1 MLRKVKHYKLAAA
14 YDLLLT
20 FGVPLNIMA
29 LFLSGMS
36 TEILSGKQ
44 AVGFYGIMAYLYW
57 ATVVI
62 LGVMNIVQ
70 SFRKHK
76 EGDDKYCMNALLILK
91 YGLVLFYVVNYVG
104 TVFVLLIMFVASRG
118 LIIFAF
124 PVVIFYVLMNVAAT
138 WLIMIPGSFY
148 GIQVIRFGVK
158 QKKVS
163 GTAAVLH
170 GILQFLFLA
179 DVLDT
184 LYLAVKKWG
193 MGKKSSAV
201 VGGLYIFTA
210 LAMFATILYII
221 SL

>member
-76 EGDDKYCMNALLILK
+76 EGDDKYCMNALLI
-91 YGLVLFYVVNYVG
+91 
-104 TVFVLLIMFVASRG
+104 
-118 LIIFAF
+118 
-124 PVVIFYVLMNVAAT
+124 
-138 WLIMIPGSFY
+138 
-148 GIQVIRFGVK
+148 
-158 QKKVS
+158 
-163 GTAAVLH
+163 
-170 GILQFLFLA
+170 
-179 DVLDT
+179 
-184 LYLAVKKWG
+184 
-193 MGKKSSAV
+193 
-201 VGGLYIFTA
+201 
-210 LAMFATILYII
+210 

>member
-76 EGDDKYCMNALLILK
+76 GRQVLYERSSHIEIRAGPLLC
-91 YGLVLFYVVNYVG
+91 
-104 TVFVLLIMFVASRG
+104 R
-118 LIIFAF
+118 
-124 PVVIFYVLMNVAAT
+124 
-138 WLIMIPGSFY
+138 
-148 GIQVIRFGVK
+148 
-158 QKKVS
+158 
-163 GTAAVLH
+163 
-170 GILQFLFLA
+170 
-179 DVLDT
+179 
-184 LYLAVKKWG
+184 
-193 MGKKSSAV
+193 
-201 VGGLYIFTA
+201 
-210 LAMFATILYII
+210 
-221 SL
+221 